1 MKHITQ
7 LIITAAM
14 LLMTQ
19 TAGAQKNIA
28 REFGA
33 SPKPQAA

>member
-28 REFGA
+28 REP

>member
-19 TAGAQKNIA
+19 TAGAQNYIRKQ
-28 REFGA
+28 
-33 SPKPQAA
+33 P